1 MISIVMAYFNRRQ
14 QILNTLQNFQ
24 EFYASRYDF
33 EVIIIDD
40 DSSPEHQLINDLFS
54 FTFPIKYH
62 IISKQEK
69 GKRVNSCIPFN
80 KGLEMTT
87 GNIIIIQNPECCHM
101 TDILAHVLENLG
113 KDDYFSYSCFSGN
126 SSETSKKII
135 QKKQLTTD
143 IVKENLQIKPYSWY
157 NHPKEKPSGY
167 HFCSALHKSVL
178 DKAGGFDIRLQ
189 WGYAFE
195 DDLFL
200 HNVQKHAKL
209 FIVPPEQGWVLHQYH
224 ESDKNRVKNRQLHR
238 LWKRNEA
245 IFKNTV
251 KAFNK

>member
-24 EFYASRYDF
+24 EFYASQYHF

-40 DSSPEHQLINDLFS
+40 NSIPEHQLTNDLFS

-62 IISKQEK
+62 IISKEEK
-69 GKRVNSCIPFN
+69 GKRINSCIPFN
-80 KGLEMTT
+80 KGFEMAS
-87 GNIIIIQNPECCHM
+87 GNIVVIQNPECCHM
-101 TDILAHVLENLG
+101 TDILGHVLEKLEKN
-113 KDDYFSYSCFSGN
+113 DYFSYSCFSGN
-126 SSETSKKII
+126 SHEVSKKILQKRALTPEII
-135 QKKQLTTD
+135 Q
-143 IVKENLQIKPYSWY
+143 ENLQIKPYLWY

-178 DKAGGFDIRLQ
+178 EKIGGFDTQLQ

-200 HNVQKHAKL
+200 HNVQKWAKL
-209 FIVPPEQGWVLHQYH
+209 FIVPPDKGWVLHQYH
-224 ESDKNRVKNRQLHR
+224 ETDKNRVKNRQLHR
-238 LWKRNEA
+238 LWKRNET

-251 KAFNK
+251 KGSKK